1 MASFRESDE
10 RAACL
15 PRGLGKGNQLSNSFW
30 SHKKLSAINYM
41 KSFSFRT
48 APLAGDDSTHRGSMT
63 ATRKVLITGGA
74 GFIGSHTAKLLAATD
89 IEPIV
94 YDNLSTG
101 NISAVRWGPFIH
113 GDILDTAHLTRAL
126 AQHKPEAVIH
136 FAAAAYVEESVEN
149 PAKYYRNNVSGTLS
163 LLNAC
168 SLSNICQVIF
178 SSSCAV
184 YGVPSALPIVEA
196 TTMQPINPYG
206 RTKLIAEQILQ
217 DFATADGLRYVVL
230 RYFNAS
236 GADPDGELGEWHT
249 PETHIIPK
257 ALLAAKDGASCL
269 PIFGDDYET
278 ADGTCIRDF
287 VHVSDLARAHA
298 LALHHLN
305 NGGANLAVNIGSGVG
320 SSIHDIIGMI
330 ARVTGRQV
338 PIEIHPRRAGD
349 PPALYADPSLARRTL
364 GFVPQHSDL
373 ATIVRTAAPRF
384 GLSVLG
390 TQK

>member
-1 MASFRESDE
+1 MSV
-10 RAACL
+10 
-15 PRGLGKGNQLSNSFW
+15 
-30 SHKKLSAINYM
+30 
-41 KSFSFRT
+41 
-48 APLAGDDSTHRGSMT
+48 
-63 ATRKVLITGGA
+63 TRKVLVTGGA

-101 NISAVRWGPFIH
+101 NIAALRWGQFVH
-113 GDILDTAHLTRAL
+113 GDILDTAHLTRTL

-136 FAAAAYVEESVEN
+136 FAASAYVGESVEN
-149 PAKYYRNNVSGTLS
+149 PEKYYRNNVSGTLS

-168 SLSNICQVIF
+168 NLSAVCRVVF

-184 YGVPSALPIVEA
+184 YGVPAALPIVEA
-196 TTMQPINPYG
+196 TAKAPINPYG

-217 DFATADGLRYVVL
+217 DFAMAYGLRYVAL
-230 RYFNAS
+230 RYFNAC

-257 ALLAAKDGASCL
+257 ALLAAKDAASSL
-269 PIFGDDYET
+269 PVFGDDYDT
-278 ADGTCIRDF
+278 ADGTCIRDY
-287 VHVSDLARAHA
+287 VHVSDLARAHV
-298 LALHHLN
+298 LALDHLN
-305 NGGANLAVNIGSGVG
+305 TGGANLAVNIGSGVG
-320 SSIHDIIGMI
+320 SSIRDIIGTI
-330 ARVTGRQV
+330 ARITGRQV
-338 PIEIHPRRAGD
+338 PIEMHPRRPGD
-349 PPALYADPSLARRTL
+349 PPELYADPSFARQAL

-390 TQK
+390 V